1 MHCLLSPV
9 IAWETLG
16 HFAGKSKTKTAV
28 AAAAA
33 AAAAEP
39 SVDDRASAAST
50 EVYRLLTLFL
60 RQSNVG
66 EFPWRLAL
74 LPPFAAQLRDGVAS
88 GLYADDA
95 MEAAARLR
103 VAAVIDHVVD
113 LHALL
118 LPVVDAFVSPR
129 KALVEKKL
137 KVRCAGNA
145 LPDDDFDGGCFHQVA
160 VATGERLHCSHRHCK
175 QPSAHCIDYC
185 GAALSCRIK

>member
-1 MHCLLSPV
+1 MTGEEWGRPSAPSDNIAIIPV
-9 IAWETLG
+9 
-16 HFAGKSKTKTAV
+16 
-28 AAAAA
+28 
-33 AAAAEP
+33 
-39 SVDDRASAAST
+39 
-50 EVYRLLTLFL
+50 
-60 RQSNVG
+60 
-66 EFPWRLAL
+66 
-74 LPPFAAQLRDGVAS
+74 AQLRGPSGALVHLACVVKDVFPDTCTACFRLSSLGKPLDILQAS
-88 GLYADDA
+88 RRQRQQSLPLPLPPPPSPYADDA
-95 MEAAARLR
+95 MEAAARWR

-160 VATGERLHCSHRHCK
+160 VATGERLQCSHRHCK